1 MVIIFSSYLLL
12 SVPRAVISDCDIV
25 CISSLIFVHVKD
37 CVDARAV
44 KKPIFLGKQKNI
56 ITLSSD
62 EFAKRVVKVDICSCF
77 EFLFLF
83 LI

>member
-1 MVIIFSSYLLL
+1 MVIIFSSSLLL

-44 KKPIFLGKQKNI
+44 KNPIFLGN
-56 ITLSSD
+56 
-62 EFAKRVVKVDICSCF
+62 
-77 EFLFLF
+77 
-83 LI
+83 